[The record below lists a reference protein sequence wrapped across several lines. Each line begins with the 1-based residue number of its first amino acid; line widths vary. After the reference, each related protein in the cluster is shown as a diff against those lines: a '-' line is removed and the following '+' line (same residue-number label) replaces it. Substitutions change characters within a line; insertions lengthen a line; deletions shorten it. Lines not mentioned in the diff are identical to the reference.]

1 MSAPDS
7 LPTNATALQAL
18 LLAERTRHAEELAAA
33 RGEADRA
40 QGEIARLMAIIK
52 ARHRHRFG
60 RRSERLDADQLAL
73 ALEDLEQML
82 AAAQA
87 AAEKD
92 DKASVKPA
100 VARKRQINRGAL
112 PPHLPREEIV
122 IDVADRICA
131 CCGGLMQAC
140 SSAQSPIS
148 AMNPVC
154 SAIGMNTAGEIIPLT
169 GCSQRMGA
177 SRRRG

>member
-18 LLAERTRHAEELAAA
+18 LLAECTRHAEELAAA
-33 RGEADRA
+33 RGEADRT

-52 ARHRHRFG
+52 ALHRHRFG
-60 RRSERLDADQLAL
+60 RRSERHDADQL

-92 DKASVKPA
+92 DKAPVKPA

-112 PPHLPREEIV
+112 PP
-122 IDVADRICA
+122 
-131 CCGGLMQAC
+131 CGRSPMFQATWRVR
-140 SSAQSPIS
+140 SSWNRRS
-148 AMNPVC
+148 A
-154 SAIGMNTAGEIIPLT
+154 SSLA
-169 GCSQRMGA
+169 R
-177 SRRRG
+177 